1 MSYEDIPAVDV
12 HIILGSDSDLPVVQ
26 SSGMLEIFQ
35 TLGISW
41 ELNIISAHRHPRVL
55 GDFAEQTHAKIYLA
69 VAGMAAALGGMVSAH
84 CGGLIPVIAVALAPD
99 NFLSGLDALLSTV
112 RMPPGRPVLTAGLGV
127 PGLRNAAIAAA
138 QILAIPHDSELWDRL
153 ESYLKQQTPEPQVR
167 LLRSETYVP
176 PQKESA

>member
-1 MSYEDIPAVDV
+1 MSYEDIPEVGI
-12 HIILGSDSDLPVVQ
+12 HIILGSDSDLPTVQ
-26 SSGMLEIFQ
+26 NSGMLHILQ

-41 ELNIISAHRHPRVL
+41 ELSIISAHRHPRVL
-55 GDFAEQTHAKIYLA
+55 GDFAAQTHAKLYLA
-69 VAGMAAALGGMVSAH
+69 VAGMAAALAGVVSAH

-99 NFLSGLDALLSTV
+99 NFLSGLDALFSTV

-138 QILAIPHDSELWDRL
+138 QILAIHDNELWGRL
-153 ESYLKQQTPEPQVR
+153 ESYLQQQTPEPQVR

-176 PQKESA
+176 PPKESA